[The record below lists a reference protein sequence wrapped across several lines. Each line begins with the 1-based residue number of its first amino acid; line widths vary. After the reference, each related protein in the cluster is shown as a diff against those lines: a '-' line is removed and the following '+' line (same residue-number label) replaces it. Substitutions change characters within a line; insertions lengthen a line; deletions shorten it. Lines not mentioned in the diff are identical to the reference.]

1 MNNQKKFSKIYDQYI
16 DKIYR
21 FVFLKVSSQETA
33 EDICSEAFTRVW
45 QSMDKGTKIENPQ
58 AFVYQIARN
67 LITDHYRQNSKIKL
81 VSIDNCKEIQDNQPN
96 LEEKSLL
103 MSDINEVKL
112 ALNNIKPE
120 YQDIIICHY
129 LDDLSIPEIA
139 EIMNKSQG
147 TTRVM
152 LHRAL
157 KALRVVVNEA

>member
-1 MNNQKKFSKIYDQYI
+1 MNNQEKFSQIYDQYI

-45 QSMDKGTKIENPQ
+45 QSMDKGTKIENTQ
-58 AFVYQIARN
+58 AFIYQIARN
-67 LITDHYRQNSKIKL
+67 LVTDHYRQNSKAKL
-81 VSIDNCKEIQDNQPN
+81 VSIDNCKEIEDNQPN

-103 MSDINEVKL
+103 KSDINNVKL

-120 YQDIIICHY
+120 YQDIIVCHY

-139 EIMNKSQG
+139 EIMNKSEG

>member
-33 EDICSEAFTRVW
+33 EDLCSETFTRVW
-45 QSMDKGTKIENPQ
+45 QSIDKGTKIENPQ
-58 AFVYQIARN
+58 AFIYQIARN
-67 LITDHYRQNSKIKL
+67 LVTDHYRQNSKAKL
-81 VSIDNCKEIQDNQPN
+81 VSIDNCKEIEDNQPN

-103 MSDINEVKL
+103 MSDINRVKL

-139 EIMNKSQG
+139 EIMNKPKNSI
-147 TTRVM
+147 RVT
-152 LHRAL
+152 LHRGL
-157 KALRVVVNEA
+157 KALKRELS